1 MVNVLAEL
9 LMAVSALQAGLV
21 ATAPSLVMIPRGE
34 AIVRMSANVNT
45 MESAIR
51 LTAVASVY
59 LDTRVPNVNTRV
71 HRATM
76 VRSVLLIVD
85 APPPNLQ
92 AVIQS
97 LASARA
103 SLVLQGH
110 IATFRAQLESGAY
123 TVHNLAHVTMEV
135 VTRYLET
142 ALAIEA
148 GRVNVVIKSAPT
160 VVSRVQHVSMEMDP
174 VIKSL
179 ENVCVF
185 LVTREALV

>member
-1 MVNVLAEL
+1 M
-9 LMAVSALQAGLV
+9 
-21 ATAPSLVMIPRGE
+21 
-34 AIVRMSANVNT
+34 
-45 MESAIR
+45 
-51 LTAVASVY
+51 Y
-59 LDTRVPNVNTRV
+59 LDTRVLNVNTRV

-76 VRSVLLIVD
+76 VRSVLLSVD

-110 IATFRAQLESGAY
+110 IATFPAQLKSGAY

-135 VTRYLET
+135 VTRYPET

-160 VVSRVQHVSMEMDP
+160 VVSRVQHVSMEMDH
-174 VIKSL
+174 VVKSP

>member
-51 LTAVASVY
+51 LTGVVSVY
-59 LDTRVPNVNTRV
+59 LDTRVLNVNTRV

-76 VRSVLLIVD
+76 VRSVLLSVD
-85 APPPNLQ
+85 ALPPNLQ

-97 LASARA
+97 LESARA

-110 IATFRAQLESGAY
+110 IATFPAQLESGAY
-123 TVHNLAHVTMEV
+123 TVLNLAHVTMEV
-135 VTRYLET
+135 VTRYLEIV
-142 ALAIEA
+142 LAIEA
-148 GRVNVVIKSAPT
+148 GRVNVVIKSVPT

>member
-1 MVNVLAEL
+1 
-9 LMAVSALQAGLV
+9 
-21 ATAPSLVMIPRGE
+21 
-34 AIVRMSANVNT
+34 
-45 MESAIR
+45 
-51 LTAVASVY
+51 
-59 LDTRVPNVNTRV
+59 
-71 HRATM
+71 M
-76 VRSVLLIVD
+76 VRSVLLSVD

-97 LASARA
+97 LAPARA

-110 IATFRAQLESGAY
+110 IATFPAQLESGAY

-135 VTRYLET
+135 VTRYLEIV
-142 ALAIEA
+142 LAIEA

>member
-1 MVNVLAEL
+1 M
-9 LMAVSALQAGLV
+9 
-21 ATAPSLVMIPRGE
+21 
-34 AIVRMSANVNT
+34 
-45 MESAIR
+45 
-51 LTAVASVY
+51 Y

-76 VRSVLLIVD
+76 VRSVLLSVD

-97 LASARA
+97 LESAHA
-103 SLVLQGH
+103 SLVLQGDN
-110 IATFRAQLESGAY
+110 ATFPAQLENGAY
-123 TVHNLAHVTMEV
+123 TVHNLAHVTMELV
-135 VTRYLET
+135 PPYLET

-185 LVTREALV
+185 LVTREARV

>member
-1 MVNVLAEL
+1 M
-9 LMAVSALQAGLV
+9 
-21 ATAPSLVMIPRGE
+21 
-34 AIVRMSANVNT
+34 
-45 MESAIR
+45 
-51 LTAVASVY
+51 
-59 LDTRVPNVNTRV
+59 NTRV

-76 VRSVLLIVD
+76 DRIVLLSVD

-110 IATFRAQLESGAY
+110 IATFPAQLESGAY
-123 TVHNLAHVTMEV
+123 TVLNLAHVTMEV
-135 VTRYLET
+135 VTRYLEIV
-142 ALAIEA
+142 LAIEA
-148 GRVNVVIKSAPT
+148 GRVNVVIKSVPT